1 MKGRSL
7 RYGVCCVMGFI
18 AFGAIAQFAWSER
31 SGLRSELDYEKP
43 DLPGMP
49 DLLGATLRVAL
60 GLIFVIALLIGGFY
74 LLRRFSGRVGLG
86 EEGVPVRLLWQQSI
100 GPRRSICLVKI
111 LDKVLVLGVTNT
123 TISHLMTLTSEEASS
138 LEIRPR
144 TGGPTDLISA
154 FKKLGG
160 LRFKR

>member
-7 RYGVCCVMGFI
+7 SCGVRCVI
-18 AFGAIAQFAWSER
+18 AFVALGAIAQFAWAQQ
-31 SGLRSELDYEKP
+31 SGFKDELDYEKP

-60 GLIFVIALLIGGFY
+60 GLILVIALLIGGFY
-74 LLRRFSGRVGLG
+74 LLRRFSGKVGLQ

-100 GPRRSICLVKI
+100 GPRRSICLVKV

-123 TISHLMTLTSEEASS
+123 VISHLMTLTEGEANS

-144 TGGPTDLISA
+144 MGGPTDFISA
-154 FKKLGG
+154 FKRLGG

>member
-1 MKGRSL
+1 MKKGL
-7 RYGVCCVMGFI
+7 LCYGVCCGFI
-18 AFGAIAQFAWSER
+18 AFGAITQFAWPEQG
-31 SGLRSELDYEKP
+31 GLNGDLNYEKP

-60 GLIFVIALLIGGFY
+60 GLILVIALLIGGFY
-74 LLRRFSGRVGLG
+74 LLRRFSGRAGLQ

-100 GPRRSICLVKI
+100 GPRRSICLVKV

-123 TISHLMTLTSEEASS
+123 AISHLMTLTDEEASS

-144 TGGPTDLISA
+144 MGGPTDLISA
-154 FKKLGG
+154 FKRLGG